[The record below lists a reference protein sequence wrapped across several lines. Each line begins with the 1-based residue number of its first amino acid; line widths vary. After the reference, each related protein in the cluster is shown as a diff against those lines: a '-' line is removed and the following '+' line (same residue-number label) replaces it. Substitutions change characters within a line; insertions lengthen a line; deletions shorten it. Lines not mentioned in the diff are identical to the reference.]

1 MANRLNQ
8 YGMRVLRAA
17 IRELENNKEITSIV
31 IEGGWLDDNKLR
43 FKVNWSCQGATDS
56 WTAKSYG
63 ECIKH
68 TADVVDM
75 LNKMNFAEYYDDSD
89 VVMGQD
95 KEKYKEDVSKCYW
108 ALGVQLIGTLGDCL
122 NSMGALVKEEN

>member
-1 MANRLNQ
+1 
-8 YGMRVLRAA
+8 
-17 IRELENNKEITSIV
+17 
-31 IEGGWLDDNKLR
+31 
-43 FKVNWSCQGATDS
+43 
-56 WTAKSYG
+56 
-63 ECIKH
+63 
-68 TADVVDM
+68 M